1 MSAERHVRELIVQ
14 LPPQAPQARITA
26 GLGSAGQKTWNLRRP
41 VTLIGARRPAHIVL
55 HDPAI
60 SNAHCVVVN
69 TGTEILL
76 KDLHTS
82 GGTYL
87 NGVATDLAVLK
98 DGDLLRLGEVQIQ
111 VAISMPE
118 TRPDDSG
125 CGLRYA
131 DPARFA
137 LPVHIRLDYTD
148 MAWEIDQAVVLV
160 GRHEGA
166 AIRLDHNDLSARH
179 AVLFRFQDSPALFDI
194 SDKTGLLV
202 NEESCSLTP
211 LSDGDRITLG
221 PFTLLV
227 GRKVAG
233 DDTGRTAPVASTAQP
248 AAAPS
253 PAGKRNDDAG
263 PHVVAAAGSPPI
275 QGSIENLGSELQKS
289 WQELNSMPESV
300 SAPDPAAVDLA
311 EALRVKEAELEA
323 RDAALRGKLHDIT
336 QYHELV
342 LARERDLGALSAR
355 IQAEFDEAA
364 VARKAH
370 ETMQQQIDQQ
380 LKELQRREQ
389 MLSQRWAR
397 MQATTCPHCG
407 RSVTLGAVEDGKLD

>member
-14 LPPQAPQARITA
+14 LPPQAPQARVTA

-41 VTLIGARRPAHIVL
+41 VTLIGAKRPAHIVL

-82 GGTYL
+82 GGTFL
-87 NGVATDLAVLK
+87 NGVPTDLAVLK

-118 TRPDDSG
+118 LRPDDSG

-131 DPARFA
+131 DPTRFA

-148 MAWEIDQAVVLV
+148 MAWDVDQAAVLV

-166 AIRLDHNDLSARH
+166 TIRLDHNDLSARH
-179 AVLFRFQDSPALFDI
+179 AVLFRFQDNPALFDI
-194 SDKTGLLV
+194 SEKTGILV
-202 NEESCSLTP
+202 NNESCSLTP
-211 LSDGDRITLG
+211 LAEGDRITVG

-227 GRKVAG
+227 GRSVAAE
-233 DDTGRTAPVASTAQP
+233 DPGRLAAASGPSDAGLTPP
-248 AAAPS
+248 AAGV
-253 PAGKRNDDAG
+253 PANAEPR
-263 PHVVAAAGSPPI
+263 AAAKAGGSSNLE
-275 QGSIENLGSELQKS
+275 GSIENLAGELQKS
-289 WQELNSMPESV
+289 WQELNAM
-300 SAPDPAAVDLA
+300 PAAAPTPDVMTSDLA
-311 EALRVKEAELEA
+311 EALRAKEAELEA

-355 IQAEFDEAA
+355 IQAEFDEAS
-364 VARKAH
+364 VGKKAH
-370 ETMQQQIDQQ
+370 DVMQQQIDQQ
-380 LKELQRREQ
+380 LKEIQRREQ